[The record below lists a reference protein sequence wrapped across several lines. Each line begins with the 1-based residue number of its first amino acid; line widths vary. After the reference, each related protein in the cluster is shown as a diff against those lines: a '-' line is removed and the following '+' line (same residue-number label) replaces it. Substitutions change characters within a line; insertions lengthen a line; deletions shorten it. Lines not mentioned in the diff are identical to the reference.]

1 MPPYFNALLAE
12 LERLGH
18 DTTAWCFTNDDQPL
32 LQLAAM
38 DPSVG
43 PLVIYDD
50 GDELTLEFGTKYHC
64 HFGCLESDEC
74 NASRMEAA
82 AMLAAGFADRILRE
96 RIGVAV
102 HYSDRGC
109 TGAALIYLDDF
120 GFSSEELS
128 SSDVGIVGGLI
139 RTERFLWSGPVTNPT

>member
-1 MPPYFNALLAE
+1 
-12 LERLGH
+12 
-18 DTTAWCFTNDDQPL
+18 
-32 LQLAAM
+32 M